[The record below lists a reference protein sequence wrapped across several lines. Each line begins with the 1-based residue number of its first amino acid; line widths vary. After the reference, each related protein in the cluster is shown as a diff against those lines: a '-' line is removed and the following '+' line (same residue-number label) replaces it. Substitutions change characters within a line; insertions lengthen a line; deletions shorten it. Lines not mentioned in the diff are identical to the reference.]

1 MNVDDNEK
9 IQSVTIFKQED
20 VINDAD
26 APIDENAIENEEELI
41 QQTKAIDESKA

>member
-20 VINDAD
+20 HGSDAD
-26 APIDENAIENEEELI
+26 APIDEAAIENEAELI
-41 QQTKAIDESKA
+41 QQTKALDESQE